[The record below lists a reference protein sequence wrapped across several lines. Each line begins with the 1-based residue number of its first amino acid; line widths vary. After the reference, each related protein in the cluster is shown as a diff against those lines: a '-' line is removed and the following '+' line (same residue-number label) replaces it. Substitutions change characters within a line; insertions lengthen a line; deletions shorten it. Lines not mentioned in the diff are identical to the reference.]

1 LEELQNNDR
10 ARWLLERVGEEVSKG
25 TIVASPGGP
34 PRAEWA
40 VVRHGDEKKSSEV
53 SHRYAKTVGLDS
65 RDPLGLCNFGDELRR
80 QSFVLVKVLGG
91 ISVLGA
97 VAVAVC
103 RACGIETGLPH
114 GGWWEWIT
122 GAE

>member
-1 LEELQNNDR
+1 M
-10 ARWLLERVGEEVSKG
+10 
-25 TIVASPGGP
+25 
-34 PRAEWA
+34 
-40 VVRHGDEKKSSEV
+40 
-53 SHRYAKTVGLDS
+53 
-65 RDPLGLCNFGDELRR
+65 
-80 QSFVLVKVLGG
+80 LVKVLGG

-97 VAVAVC
+97 VAVVVC